1 MRIPDYQK
9 AKITATQI
17 LRKQNFDVVDIDVR
31 KFNYSKEIIFIET
44 WKYCDCIGISDWEL
58 RRIINDG
65 CTIHDTKT
73 GIHTVIYND
82 RAYERASNQSRVQYT
97 LAHEVGHIYL
107 DHGADDD
114 RTDEIEANAFASQ
127 LLMPE
132 YTILRMYNDYGYVN
146 QGAISAIFG
155 VSKSAAQNRLDSL
168 KRRKGIHYNQDDI
181 DVYEQQ
187 RERIAM
193 YYESKNDLMYYH
205 LLYNRFA
212 DEITKFENRLRVTA
226 ASMSF

>member
-9 AKITATQI
+9 AKTAATQV
-17 LRKQNFDVVDIDVR
+17 LRKQNFNVVDIDVR
-31 KFNYSKEIIFIET
+31 KFNYCKDIIFIET
-44 WKYCDCIGISDWEL
+44 WRYCECVGISDWEL

-73 GIHTVIYND
+73 DICTVIYND
-82 RAYERASNQSRVQYT
+82 RCDERYSQGRVQYT

-132 YTILRMYNDYGYVN
+132 YSILRMYKDYGYVN

-168 KRRKGIHYNQDDI
+168 KRRKGIYYNQDDI
-181 DVYEQQ
+181 DVYELQ

-193 YYESKNDLMYYH
+193 FYESRNDLAYYR
-205 LLYNRFA
+205 LLYTRFA
-212 DEITKFENRLRVTA
+212 DEITKFENRLKVTA
-226 ASMSF
+226 ANMYL

>member
-9 AKITATQI
+9 AKTAATQV
-17 LRKQNFDVVDIDVR
+17 LRKQNFNVVDIDVR
-31 KFNYSKEIIFIET
+31 KFNYSKDIFFIET
-44 WKYCDCIGISDWEL
+44 WRYCEYIGISDWEL
-58 RRIINDG
+58 RRIIDDG

-73 GIHTVIYND
+73 DICTVIYND
-82 RAYERASNQSRVQYT
+82 RCDERYSQGRVQYT

-107 DHGADDD
+107 DHGAEDD

-168 KRRKGIHYNQDDI
+168 KRRKGIYYNQDDI
-181 DVYEQQ
+181 DVYELQ

-193 YYESKNDLMYYH
+193 FYESRNDIAYYR
-205 LLYNRFA
+205 LLYTRFA
-212 DEITKFENRLRVTA
+212 DEITKFENRLKVTA

>member
-9 AKITATQI
+9 AKTAATQV
-17 LRKQNFDVVDIDVR
+17 LRKQNFNVVDIDVR
-31 KFNYSKEIIFIET
+31 KFTYSKDIVFIET

-58 RRIINDG
+58 RRIIDDG

-73 GIHTVIYND
+73 DICTVIYND
-82 RAYERASNQSRVQYT
+82 RCDERYSRGRVQYT

-107 DHGADDD
+107 DHGAEDD
-114 RTDEIEANAFASQ
+114 RTDEVEANAFASQ

-168 KRRKGIHYNQDDI
+168 KRRKGIYYNQDDI
-181 DVYEQQ
+181 DVYELQ

-193 YYESKNDLMYYH
+193 FYESRNDIAYYR
-205 LLYNRFA
+205 LLYTRFA
-212 DEITKFENRLRVTA
+212 DEITKFENRLKVTA
-226 ASMSF
+226 ANMYL

>member
-9 AKITATQI
+9 AKTTATQI

-31 KFNYSKEIIFIET
+31 KFNYNKNIIFIET
-44 WKYCDCIGISDWEL
+44 WRYCDCIGITDWEL

-82 RAYERASNQSRVQYT
+82 RCDERNQGRVQYT

-114 RTDEIEANAFASQ
+114 RTDEIEANTFASQ

-132 YTILRMYNDYGYVN
+132 YSILRMYNDYGYVN
-146 QGAISAIFG
+146 QGVISAIFG

-168 KRRKGIHYNQDDI
+168 KRRKGIYYNQDDI
-181 DVYEQQ
+181 DVYELQS
-187 RERIAM
+187 ERIRM
-193 YYESKNDLMYYH
+193 FYESKNDIVYH
-205 LLYNRFA
+205 LSLYTKFA
-212 DEITKFENRLRVTA
+212 DEITKFENRLRSTA
-226 ASMSF
+226 SNGYL